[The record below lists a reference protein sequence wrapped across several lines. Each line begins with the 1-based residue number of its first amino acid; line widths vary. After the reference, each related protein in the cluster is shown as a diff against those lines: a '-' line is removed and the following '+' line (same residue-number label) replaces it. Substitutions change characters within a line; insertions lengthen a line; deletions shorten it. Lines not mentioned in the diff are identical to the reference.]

1 MDEPRWLDERQAR
14 VWQGYLAL
22 QRELQG
28 MLERRLMRD
37 AGLSGADYRLLVPLS
52 ESPDGVLRARDL
64 GTMVGWERSRLS
76 HQVRRMEAR
85 GLLVR
90 EECTEDARGSMV
102 RLTDAGRA
110 AIVAAAP
117 DHVKAVRRYFFD
129 ALSEAELAT
138 LGNVFER
145 LLAGLR
151 EEENTGAGPHPRR

>member
-1 MDEPRWLDERQAR
+1 MRRVDGPQWLDERQAR
-14 VWQGYLAL
+14 VWQAYLAV

-28 MLERRLMRD
+28 VLERRLVRD

-52 ESPDGVLRARDL
+52 EAPQGVLRSRDL
-64 GTMVGWERSRLS
+64 GLMVGWERSRIS

-90 EECTEDARGSMV
+90 EDCTEDARGSMV
-102 RLTDAGRA
+102 RLTEAGRA

-129 ALSEAELAT
+129 ALSDDELAT
-138 LGNVFER
+138 LGDVLER
-145 LLAGLR
+145 VLAGLR
-151 EEENTGAGPHPRR
+151 NDED

>member
-1 MDEPRWLDERQAR
+1 VDEPRWLDERQAR

-117 DHVKAVRRYFFD
+117 DHVKAVRRYLFD